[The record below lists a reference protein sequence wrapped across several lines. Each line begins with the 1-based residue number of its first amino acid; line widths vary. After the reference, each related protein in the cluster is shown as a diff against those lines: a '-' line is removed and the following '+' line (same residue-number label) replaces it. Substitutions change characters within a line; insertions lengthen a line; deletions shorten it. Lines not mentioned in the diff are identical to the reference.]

1 MSAQYIEA
9 VYGHPPL
16 ELATVGDAALQVS
29 PLIPGA
35 QVLES
40 VPPLNG
46 LTILAPSGTIE
57 RRYAMALALRALV
70 SGAALT
76 VLAPKDRGGARLG
89 DELRGFGCVVS
100 EISKRHHRICTAQR
114 PAEPLNLDEAIRD
127 GAPRLDD
134 SLGLWTQPGIFSWNR
149 IDPGSALLMQHLPK
163 LGGQGADLGCG
174 LGILAHAVLA
184 SPKVTA
190 LHLIDLD
197 RRAVEAARRNVA
209 DPRAQF
215 HWADVLRDES
225 LAGGLDFIVM
235 NPPFHQGGSE
245 DQTLGQRFIARAAAL
260 LRKGG
265 TCWLTAN
272 RHLPYEA
279 VLKTVFKRVTAVADA
294 DGYKIF
300 EAQK

>member
-35 QVLES
+35 QLLES

-70 SGAALT
+70 PGAALT

-89 DELRGFGCVVS
+89 DELRGFGCAVS

-114 PAEPLNLDEAIRD
+114 PAEPLNLDAAIRD
-127 GAPRLDD
+127 GAPRLDG

-149 IDPGSALLMQHLPK
+149 IDPGSALLMRHLPS

-209 DPRAQF
+209 DARAQF
-215 HWADVLRDES
+215 HWADVLRDDS

-235 NPPFHQGGSE
+235 NPPFHQSGSE
-245 DQTLGQRFIARAAAL
+245 DQTLGQRFIARAASL

-279 VLKTVFKRVTAVADA
+279 VLKPLFKRVAPLADVG
-294 DGYKIF
+294 GYKIF